1 MNTITAGM
9 ARAGVLGVAVV
20 LGTSAFAGLLYEPSN
35 YAAQDHL
42 VLQLDGIRNAG
53 ALKAHDSTVTA
64 WVDLKSPGRTAA
76 ITDISSIPGRLVPE
90 KSLQDGT
97 AGWTDDGFYFDGV
110 TFLQMSGAL
119 TLGNTYTIQVVCD
132 VDTDK
137 FQTRFTQAT
146 GVVSE
151 GNLQW
156 PGFVGSTDT
165 DGKDYC
171 NIYYNCGSGQ
181 QRVNAKMKDV
191 NFDVFVTKPAWNNRY
206 LTAWANGT
214 QASLFDGAAV
224 GTKTSKNL
232 TVGTRT
238 LTFGASYGSTD
249 YGAWRRSLV
258 GTIKAIRIYD
268 TALTD
273 AQLATNRELDEARFF
288 GTVPVH
294 AVIATAV
301 AGLEGNEESGN
312 YAFDAEGYTFSAP
325 AQAVNGAEVYDC
337 TGYTLETWDGAA
349 WGDAVDYTGTSCTL
363 NDTSKTVRLT
373 WQWEPAAVVAQDYT
387 WMSSPAN
394 ASWDGSSANWNDGAA
409 WADGN
414 NAIFGGSSQTTV
426 TIASERLVNDLTI
439 DNVAYTF
446 NGDGPLRVKGTITP
460 VGAKDQHFNVPLAS
474 GRDDGS
480 LRFYSTGVDWRSAY
494 LDSVNN
500 LQTKTVLAGTVFLM
514 AKGDGSFGPV
524 PAEPT
529 ENIIIESGNPTI
541 YGNGTVTVNANRIV
555 KIASGAALWTGSNS
569 PFTYK
574 SQIVAEPDAGSD
586 YSQDTYVKIRSN
598 WSGLVTFDPGEGR
611 TNAFGRLFVDTRRLK
626 LASGATVVTGPATST
641 GENAILYVKGN
652 GANTGFSP
660 ERGYLLVDGGE
671 LAAPAMAD
679 GKDRYVDVGA
689 YGQVV
694 VQNGGKV
701 SMADGVQWLNGLN
714 SPGKLTVANGGVFTV
729 NQLRVSQSGANQS
742 EVHLDEGGLIAVH
755 QLRMDN
761 DSTGLFAFNGGS
773 LQATKENRAFCA
785 GSAANWANVSFTVGE
800 NGAGFD
806 LSNGVNLWWGKP
818 LQSGAESDGGLF
830 KKGSGILVLLSAN
843 NYNGPTVIESGRIQA
858 RVDHAIPDG
867 TVLRLVGGE
876 GTRLTASCYD
886 SETVRRDTVQMI
898 GRVEGSGELDDM
910 GASSVTGS
918 IAPSADGIIEFQTLC
933 SLSGDYEVAITV
945 DGTGCSCLK
954 VAAGQD
960 ISGLKVK
967 IMNAEA
973 LDRETKY
980 KILDAAGGYVGK
992 FDERALPDGWGVKYT
1007 ADGAC
1012 LRYNKGLVIILR

>member
-9 ARAGVLGVAVV
+9 ARASVLGVAVV

-53 ALKAHDSTVTA
+53 VLKAHDSTAKA
-64 WVDLKSPGRTAA
+64 WVDLKSASRKADIKA
-76 ITDISSIPGRLVPE
+76 ISSISGRSVPAT
-90 KSLQDGT
+90 SLQDGT

-110 TFLQMSGAL
+110 TFLQMSGTL

-137 FQTRFTQAT
+137 FQTRFTQAK

-156 PGFVGSTDT
+156 PGFVGTTDT

-171 NIYYNCGSGQ
+171 NIYYNCGSDQ
-181 QRVNAKMKDV
+181 QRVNAKMGNG
-191 NFDVFVTKPAWNNRY
+191 NFDVFVTKAAWNNRY

-301 AGLEGNEESGN
+301 AGLEGNEASGN
-312 YAFDAEGYTFSAP
+312 YAFDAEGYTFTAP
-325 AQAVNGAEVYDC
+325 AQAVNGAAVYDC

-363 NDTSKTVRLT
+363 NDTSKKVRLT
-373 WQWEPAAVVAQDYT
+373 WQWKPAAVVAQDYT

-414 NAIFGGSSQTTV
+414 NAIFGTSSQTTV
-426 TIASERLVNDLTI
+426 AVPVERLVNDLTI

-446 NGDGPLRVKGTITP
+446 NGAGPLRVAGTITP
-460 VGAKDQHFNVPLAS
+460 TGAKDQHFNVPLAS
-474 GRDDGS
+474 GRDDGA

-541 YGNGTVTVNANRIV
+541 FGNAAFSVNANRV
-555 KIASGAALWTGSNS
+555 VRLASGSALWTGSNN
-569 PFTYK
+569 PFTYN
-574 SQIVAEPDAGSD
+574 SQIVAEPDESSD
-586 YSQDTYVKIRSN
+586 YSQDTYVKIRNN

-611 TNAFGRLFVDTRRLK
+611 TNAFGRLFIDTRRLK
-626 LASGATVVTGPATST
+626 LASGATVVTGPAAGT
-641 GENAILYVKGN
+641 GENAITYVKGN
-652 GANTGFSP
+652 GSAFSVD
-660 ERGYLLVDGGE
+660 RGYLLIDGGE
-671 LAAPAMAD
+671 LYSPKMT
-679 GKDRYVDVGA
+679 GGDRYVDVGA

-694 VQNGGKV
+694 VTNGGKV
-701 SMADGVQWLNGLN
+701 AMAEGVQWLNGLGT
-714 SPGKLTVANGGVFTV
+714 PGKLTVAKDGSFTV
-729 NQLRVSQSGANQS
+729 EQLRISQSGSSPS
-742 EVHLDEGGLIAVH
+742 EVHLDEGGLMAVY

-761 DSTGLFAFNGGS
+761 ASTGLFAFNGGC
-773 LQATKENRAFCA
+773 LQAIKENENRAFYA
-785 GSAANWANVSFTVGE
+785 GSAANWENVTFTVGE
-800 NGAGFD
+800 KGAGFD
-806 LSNGVNLWWGKP
+806 LSNNVNLWWGKP
-818 LQSGAESDGGLF
+818 LTSGAESDGGLF
-830 KKGSGILVLLSAN
+830 KKGSGILVLLSVN
-843 NYNGPTVIESGRIQA
+843 NYNGPTVIESGRVQA

-867 TVLRLVGGE
+867 TTLRLVGGA

-918 IAPSADGIIEFQTLC
+918 IAPSADGTIDFQTTC
-933 SLSGDYEVAITV
+933 ALSGDYEVTIGDDDAH
-945 DGTGCSCLK
+945 CSCLK

-967 IMNAEA
+967 IMNAES
-973 LDRETKY
+973 LDRNVRY
-980 KILDAAGGYVGK
+980 KILDAPNGYTGTFAG
-992 FDERALPDGWGVKYT
+992 ASLPDAWVLKCG
-1007 ADGAC
+1007 ADGVYLA
-1012 LRYNKGLVIILR
+1012 RQKGLAIILR

>member
-1 MNTITAGM
+1 MNTTKAF
-9 ARAGVLGVAVV
+9 AAKALVTSAAAFLGA
-20 LGTSAFAGLLYEPSN
+20 SAFAGLLYEPGN
-35 YAAQDHL
+35 YAAQDNL

-53 ALKAHDSTVTA
+53 ALKAHDSAATA
-64 WVDLKSPGRTAA
+64 WVDLKSSRTAA
-76 ITDISSIPGRLVPE
+76 IRAISSIPGRSVPAT
-90 KSLQDGT
+90 SLQDGT
-97 AGWTDDGFYFDGV
+97 AGWTSDGYYFDGL

-119 TLGNTYTIQVVCD
+119 TLGNTYTIQIVCD
-132 VDTDK
+132 VDSDK
-137 FQTRFTQAT
+137 FQTRFTASQSVAGPPT
-146 GVVSE
+146 NDRE
-151 GNLQW
+151 LKW

-171 NIYYNCGSGQ
+171 NIYYNCGDK
-181 QRVNAKMKDV
+181 RVNTKMGDV
-191 NFDVFVTKPAWNNRY
+191 NFGVYVNKAAWGNRY
-206 LTAWANGT
+206 LTAWANGS

-224 GTKTSKNL
+224 GAKTSKNPA
-232 TVGTRT
+232 VGTRT
-238 LTFGASYGSTD
+238 LTFGASYGSST

-258 GTIKAIRIYD
+258 GTIKAVRIYN

-273 AQLATNRELDEARFF
+273 GQLAANRALDEARFF

-294 AVIATAV
+294 AVVATAV
-301 AGLEGNEESGN
+301 PGLEGNEESGN

-349 WGDAVDYTGTSCTL
+349 WGEAASHTGTSCL
-363 NDTSKTVRLT
+363 LDDTSKKVRLT
-373 WQWEPAAVVAQDYT
+373 WQWAKAEIVAQDYT
-387 WMSSPAN
+387 WMASPAN
-394 ASWDGSSANWNDGAA
+394 GTWDTASLDWNSGAA

-414 NAIFGGSSQTTV
+414 NAIFGASSQTALTV
-426 TIASERLVNDLTI
+426 PSERLVNDLTI

-446 NGDGPLRVKGTITP
+446 NGAGPLRVAGTITP
-460 VGAKDQHFNVPLAS
+460 TGAKDQHFNVPLAS
-474 GRDDGS
+474 GNADGS
-480 LRFYSTGVDWRSAY
+480 LRFYSVGGDWRSAY

-500 LQTKTVLAGTVFLM
+500 LQEKTVLAGTVFLM
-514 AKGDGSFGPV
+514 AKGDGSFGPAPAA
-524 PAEPT
+524 PAE
-529 ENIIIESGNPTI
+529 NIVIESGNPTI

-555 KIASGAALWTGSNS
+555 KLASGAALWTGSNS

-574 SQIVAEPDAGSD
+574 SQIVAEPDEGSD
-586 YSQDTYVKIRSN
+586 YSQDTHVKIRSN
-598 WSGLVTFDPGEGR
+598 WGGLVTFDPGENR
-611 TNAFGRLFVDTRRLK
+611 TNSFGRLFVDTRRLK
-626 LASGATVVTGPATST
+626 LASGATVVTGPATSI

-694 VQNGGKV
+694 VQNDGKV

-714 SPGKLTVANGGVFTV
+714 SPGKLTVSNGGVFTV

-773 LQATKENRAFCA
+773 LQATKENRTFCA

-806 LSNGVNLWWGKP
+806 LSNGVNLWWSKS
-818 LQSGAESDGGLF
+818 LASGAGTDGGLF

-843 NYNGPTVIESGRIQA
+843 GYNGRTVLESGRIQA
-858 RVDHAIPDG
+858 RADHAIPSG
-867 TVLRLVGGE
+867 TTLRLGG
-876 GTRLTASCYD
+876 GDAKFTAWTY
-886 SETVRRDTVQMI
+886 ETENPARATVQTI
-898 GRVEGSGELDDM
+898 SRVEGSGALDNM
-910 GASSVTGS
+910 TASSVGG
-918 IAPSADGIIEFQTLC
+918 IAPSVGGTIEFQTTC
-933 SLSGDYEVAITV
+933 ALSGALEITIGEGVA
-945 DGTGCSCLK
+945 SALK

-960 ISGLKVK
+960 ISGLAVKVL
-967 IMNAEA
+967 NPA
-973 LDRETKY
+973 LLDKETSY
-980 KILDAAGGYVGK
+980 KILDAADGYTGR
-992 FDERALPDGWGVKYT
+992 FDDSAMPGDWGLKYA
-1007 ADGAC
+1007 ADGVY
-1012 LRYNKGLVIILR
+1012 LSYIQGLLIILR

>member
-1 MNTITAGM
+1 MNTIKAGM

-20 LGTSAFAGLLYEPSN
+20 LGTSAFARLLYEPSN
-35 YAAQDHL
+35 YAAQENL

-53 ALKAHDSTVTA
+53 ALKAHDSTAKA
-64 WVDLKSPGRTAA
+64 WVDLKSSRTANITA
-76 ITDISSIPGRLVPE
+76 ISPLPNTKLA
-90 KSLQDGT
+90 DGT
-97 AGWTDDGFYFDGV
+97 AGWTSDGYYFDGV
-110 TFLQMSGAL
+110 TFAQMSSTL
-119 TLGNTYTIQVVCD
+119 TLGNAYTIQVVCN

-137 FQTRFTQAT
+137 FQSRFTQSS
-146 GVVSE
+146 GIVSE
-151 GNLQW
+151 GQAQW
-156 PGFVGSTDT
+156 PCFVGTTDYNAG
-165 DGKDYC
+165 DNC

-181 QRVNAKMKDV
+181 QNVHAKMANV
-191 NFDVFVTKPAWNNRY
+191 NLEVYVAKESWNNHY
-206 LTAWANGT
+206 LTAWANGS
-214 QASLFDGAAV
+214 QASLFDGNAV
-224 GTKTSKNL
+224 GTTKTKNL
-232 TVGTRT
+232 EVGTRT
-238 LTFGASYGSTD
+238 LTFGASRGSTN

-258 GTIKAIRIYD
+258 GTIKAVRIYNK
-268 TALTD
+268 ALSD
-273 AQLATNRELDEARFF
+273 DELAANRALDETRFF
-288 GTVPVH
+288 AAAPVH
-294 AVIATAV
+294 AVVATSV
-301 AGLEGNEESGN
+301 EGLEGNEAGE
-312 YAFDAEGYTFSAP
+312 YAFDSEGYTFTAP
-325 AQAVNGAEVYDC
+325 AQATLAGQVYDC
-337 TGYTLETWDGAA
+337 TGYTLETADGET
-349 WGDAVDYTGTSCTL
+349 WGEAVSYEGTSCL
-363 NDTSKTVRLT
+363 LADTTKKVRLT
-373 WQWEPAAVVAQDYT
+373 WQWKPAEVVAQDYT
-387 WMSSPAN
+387 WMASPAT
-394 ASWDGSSANWNDGAA
+394 AAWDTSSANWNSGEA

-446 NGDGPLRVKGTITP
+446 NGAGPLRVAGTITP
-460 VGAKDQHFNVPLAS
+460 SGAKDQNFNAPLAS
-474 GRDDGS
+474 GREDGS
-480 LRFYSTGVDWRSAY
+480 LHFYSTGVDWRSAY

-500 LQTKTVLAGTVFLM
+500 LQEKTVLAGTVFLM
-514 AKGDGSFGPV
+514 AKGDGSFGPAPAA
-524 PAEPT
+524 PAE
-529 ENIIIESGNPTI
+529 NIVIESGNPTI
-541 YGNGTVTVNANRIV
+541 FGNGAFSIHRNRTV
-555 KIASGAALWTGSNS
+555 KLASGTALWTGSNN
-569 PFTYK
+569 PFTYRG
-574 SQIVAEPDAGSD
+574 QIVAEPDEGSD
-586 YSQDTYVKIRSN
+586 YSEDTLVKIRSN
-598 WSGLVTFDPGEGR
+598 WGGFVTFDPGENR
-611 TNAFGRLFVDTRRLK
+611 TNSFGRLFIDTRRLK
-626 LASGATVVTGPATST
+626 LASGTTVVTGPATST

-671 LAAPAMAD
+671 LHSPAMAD

-694 VQNGGKV
+694 VTNGGKV
-701 SMADGVQWLNGLN
+701 VMAEGVQWLNGLN

-858 RVDHAIPDG
+858 RADHAIPSG
-867 TVLRLVGGE
+867 TTLRLGG
-876 GTRLTASCYD
+876 GDAKFTAWTY
-886 SETVRRDTVQMI
+886 ETENPARATVQTI
-898 GRVEGSGELDDM
+898 SRVEGSGALDNM
-910 GASSVTGS
+910 TASSVGG
-918 IAPSADGIIEFQTLC
+918 IAPSVGGTIEFQTTC
-933 SLSGDYEVAITV
+933 ALSGDLEITIGEGVA
-945 DGTGCSCLK
+945 SALK

-960 ISGLKVK
+960 ISGLAVKVLK
-967 IMNAEA
+967 TA
-973 LDRETKY
+973 LLDKETSY

-992 FDERALPDGWGVKYT
+992 FDESTLPDGWGVKYT
-1007 ADGAC
+1007 ADGAF

>member
-1 MNTITAGM
+1 MNTIKAGM

-53 ALKAHDSTVTA
+53 ALKAHDNTANA
-64 WVDLKSPGRTAA
+64 WVDLKSASRKADIKA
-76 ITDISSIPGRLVPE
+76 ISSISGRSVPE
-90 KSLQDGT
+90 TSLKEGT
-97 AGWTDDGFYFDGV
+97 AEWKDDGYYFDGI
-110 TFLQMSGAL
+110 TFLLMSDTL

-137 FQTRFTQAT
+137 FQTRFTASQSVA
-146 GVVSE
+146 GPPSNDRE
-151 GNLQW
+151 LKW

-171 NIYYNCGSGQ
+171 NIYYHCTDN
-181 QRVNAKMKDV
+181 RVNAKMGNG
-191 NFDVFVTKPAWNNRY
+191 NFDIFVAKADWNNRY

-224 GTKTSKNL
+224 GTKTSKDL

-238 LTFGASYGSTD
+238 LTFGASYGSTT

-258 GTIKAIRIYD
+258 GTIKAVRIYNK
-268 TALTD
+268 ALSD
-273 AQLATNRELDEARFF
+273 DELAANRALDETRFF
-288 GTVPVH
+288 AAAPVH
-294 AVIATAV
+294 AVVTTSI
-301 AGLEGNEESGN
+301 AGLEGNEAGE
-312 YAFDAEGYTFSAP
+312 YAFDAEGYTFTAP
-325 AQAVNGAEVYDC
+325 AQATLAGQVYDC
-337 TGYTLETWDGAA
+337 TGYTLETADGET
-349 WGDAVDYTGTSCTL
+349 WGEAVSYDGTSCL
-363 NDTSKTVRLT
+363 LADTTKKVRLT
-373 WQWEPAAVVAQDYT
+373 WQWKPAEIVAQDYT
-387 WMSSPAN
+387 WMASPAN
-394 ASWDGSSANWNDGAA
+394 ATWDASSANWNGGAA

-414 NAIFGGSSQTTV
+414 NAIFGASSQTALTV
-426 TIASERLVNDLTI
+426 PSERLVNDLTI
-439 DNVAYTF
+439 NNVAYTF
-446 NGDGPLRVKGTITP
+446 NGAGPLRVKGTITP

-474 GRDDGS
+474 GRDDGA

-494 LDSVNN
+494 LDSINN

-514 AKGDGSFGPV
+514 AKGDGSFGPAPAA
-524 PAEPT
+524 PAE
-529 ENIIIESGNPTI
+529 NIVIESGNPTI

-555 KIASGAALWTGSNS
+555 KLASGAALWTGSNS

-586 YSQDTYVKIRSN
+586 YSQDTYVKIRTN
-598 WSGLVTFDPGEGR
+598 WGGLVTFDPGENR
-611 TNAFGRLFVDTRRLK
+611 TNAFGRLVIDTRRLK
-626 LASGATVVTGPATST
+626 LASGTTVVTGPATSI
-641 GENAILYVKGN
+641 GESAILYVKGN
-652 GANTGFSP
+652 GSAFST

-671 LAAPAMAD
+671 LYSPKMT
-679 GKDRYVDVGA
+679 GGDRYVDVGA

-694 VQNGGKV
+694 VTNGGKV
-701 SMADGVQWLNGLN
+701 VMAEGVQWLNGLTT
-714 SPGKLTVANGGVFTV
+714 PGKLTVAKDGSFTV
-729 NQLRVSQSGANQS
+729 EQLRISQSGSSPS
-742 EVHLDEGGLIAVH
+742 EVHLDEGGLMAVH

-761 DSTGLFAFNGGS
+761 ASTGLFAFNGGC
-773 LQATKENRAFCA
+773 LQAIKENENRAFYA
-785 GSAANWANVSFTVGE
+785 GAAANWENVTFTVGE
-800 NGAGFD
+800 KGAGFD

-818 LQSGAESDGGLF
+818 LTSGAESDGGLF
-830 KKGSGILVLLSAN
+830 KKGSGILVLLSVN

-910 GASSVTGS
+910 GASSVGGV
-918 IAPSADGIIEFQTLC
+918 APTVGGTINFMTTC
-933 SLSGDYEVAITV
+933 SLSGDYEVTIGEEGA
-945 DGTGCSCLK
+945 CSLLK

-980 KILDAAGGYVGK
+980 TILDAASGYVGK
-992 FDERALPDGWGVKYT
+992 FDESTSTLPDGWGVKYT